1 MPSFFSKVFGRKK
14 QDEKDDRDSSPLGG
28 PYENISPSVSPSAAN
43 FPELVTNGGSRE
55 KDSTFHLFKSRSRVA
70 ATESYQ
76 KPDAAPHIAL
86 NLPSSLSQQ
95 EGSPTRALDVVF
107 EADLDA
113 RVLLTDTAIGER
125 RLSPTE
131 TLVLLRICARS
142 ISARGMLLVLF
153 LRLSD

>member
-76 KPDAAPHIAL
+76 KPDALMI
-86 NLPSSLSQQ
+86 
-95 EGSPTRALDVVF
+95 
-107 EADLDA
+107 
-113 RVLLTDTAIGER
+113 R
-125 RLSPTE
+125 RS
-131 TLVLLRICARS
+131 
-142 ISARGMLLVLF
+142 
-153 LRLSD
+153 